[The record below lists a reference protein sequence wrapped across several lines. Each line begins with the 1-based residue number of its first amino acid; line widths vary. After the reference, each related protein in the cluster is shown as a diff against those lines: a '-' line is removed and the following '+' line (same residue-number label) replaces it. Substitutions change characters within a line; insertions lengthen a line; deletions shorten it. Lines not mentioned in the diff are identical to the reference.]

1 MNIKFHLRGDGQTSK
16 FFQVE
21 DRFSYKA
28 VSHHVFS
35 ISGQQLLRSSAG
47 TLKAGIKSRL
57 SRYGQP
63 KTNWYGVGKLK
74 IINLFCWYYKW
85 ACISVHTNNL
95 LQLLTPK
102 TFTRGTRVPHHLTLY
117 LASRRYFQKSTP
129 TTPPKQNPIKSGC
142 VRRKSGLTEV
152 VDFLIS
158 LNFMFC
164 GMEDW
169 LQLHTRHNCQYS

>member
-47 TLKAGIKSRL
+47 TLKAGIKSCL

-63 KTNWYGVGKLK
+63 KTNWYGVGRLK

-85 ACISVHTNNL
+85 ACISVHTNHL
-95 LQLLTPK
+95 LQLPTPK

-117 LASRRYFQKSTP
+117 LASWRYFQKNTP
-129 TTPPKQNPIKSGC
+129 TTPPNKIQSN
-142 VRRKSGLTEV
+142 LAAYAE
-152 VDFLIS
+152 S
-158 LNFMFC
+158 LA
-164 GMEDW
+164 
-169 LQLHTRHNCQYS
+169 